1 MKLHGEPLNNAD
13 IPRAC
18 DLFAKVF
25 GHSITPEQWAWKY
38 QQGPR
43 LAGLNLVIRNP
54 EGQLVGHVGA
64 SVFAGQTLG
73 HSLPMAQLSD
83 VMVDP
88 SARGSFDSQG
98 VYAQLMRGMQKAL
111 QTQFS
116 DVFAY
121 GFVGIRP
128 YRLGSRMGLYK
139 SQHECRAG
147 LMPTGQPTGWRD
159 VFCTAHATDWTEAF
173 ESKLFERVW
182 QSSAS
187 NIARPT
193 LVRSSDYMRWRYA
206 QHPQHSYQ
214 LWVIRSWWRT
224 QGWVVTRCM
233 PSGQHTVI
241 DLWPAQPGAIA
252 QRSTMAAMSAVGRA
266 LQERYPQD
274 AQAQSQLT
282 LSAWNIQTP
291 ESQRLEPVI
300 GVEFRVGEWHSLPQT
315 PVFVPGDTDV
325 F

>member
-1 MKLHGEPLNNAD
+1 MKLHCEPLNNAD
-13 IPRAC
+13 IPQAC

-25 GHSITPEQWAWKY
+25 GHSTTHEQWLWKY

-64 SVFAGQTLG
+64 SVFAGQTAG
-73 HSLPMAQLSD
+73 RTLPMAQLSD

-98 VYAQLMRGMQKAL
+98 AYAQLMRGMQQAL

-147 LMPTGQPTGWRD
+147 LMPAGQPTGWRD
-159 VFCTAHATDWTEAF
+159 GFCTAHATDWSEAF

-187 NIARPT
+187 KITRPT

-241 DLWPAQPGAIA
+241 DLLPAQPGAIA
-252 QRSTMAAMSAVGRA
+252 QNSTMAAMSAVGRA
-266 LQERYPQD
+266 LQERHAKD
-274 AQAQSQLT
+274 AQAQSPLT
-282 LSAWNIQTP
+282 LSAWNIQTS
-291 ESQRLEPVI
+291 ESKRIEPVI
-300 GVEFRVGEWHSLPQT
+300 GVEFRVGEWNGLPQA

>member
-1 MKLHGEPLNNAD
+1 MKLHCEPLSPAD
-13 IPRAC
+13 IPQAC
-18 DLFAKVF
+18 DLFAEVF
-25 GHSITPEQWAWKY
+25 GHSTVPAHWIWKY

-43 LAGLNLVIRNP
+43 LAGLNLIIRNT

-64 SVFAGQTLG
+64 SVFAGQTQG
-73 HSLPMAQLSD
+73 RRLPMAQLSD
-83 VMVDP
+83 VMVAP

-98 VYAQLMRGMQKAL
+98 VYAQLMRSMEQTL
-111 QTQFS
+111 QAQFPG
-116 DVFAY
+116 VFAY

-147 LMPTGQPTGWRD
+147 LMAAGQPAGWRD
-159 VFCTAHATDWTEAF
+159 WFCTAQAIDWPEAF

-182 QSSAS
+182 QSSAPR
-187 NIARPT
+187 IERPT
-193 LVRSSDYMRWRYA
+193 LVRNSDYMRWRYA
-206 QHPQHSYQ
+206 QHPQHTYQ
-214 LWVIRSWWRT
+214 LWVIRSWGQT

-241 DLWPAQPGAIA
+241 DLLPAQPGSMA
-252 QRSTMAAMSAVGRA
+252 QASTRRALSAVGRV
-266 LQERYPQD
+266 LQARQPQD
-274 AQAQSQLT
+274 PVT

-291 ESQRLEPVI
+291 ESQQLEPII
-300 GVEFRVGEWHSLPQT
+300 GVEFRVGQWHTLLQP

>member
-1 MKLHGEPLNNAD
+1 MKLQCERLSNAD
-13 IPRAC
+13 IPQAC
-18 DLFAKVF
+18 ELFAKVF
-25 GHSITPEQWAWKY
+25 GHSTEPADWIWKY

-43 LAGLNLVIRNP
+43 LAGLNIVIRNP
-54 EGQLVGHVGA
+54 EGRFVGHVGA
-64 SVFAGQTLG
+64 SVFVG
-73 HSLPMAQLSD
+73 HTQGRSLPMAQLSD

-88 SARGSFDSQG
+88 TARGSFDSQG
-98 VYAQLMRGMQKAL
+98 VYAQLMRGMQQAL
-111 QTQFS
+111 QAQFPG
-116 DVFAY
+116 VFAY

-147 LMPTGQPTGWRD
+147 LMPAGQPTGWRD
-159 VFCTAHATDWTEAF
+159 WFLKAQAVDWSEAF
-173 ESKLFERVW
+173 ECKLFERVW

-187 NIARPT
+187 SIARPT

-214 LWVIRSWWRT
+214 LWVIRAWGRT

-233 PSGQHTVI
+233 PSGQHIVI
-241 DLWPAQPGAIA
+241 DLLPAQAGAIA
-252 QRSTMAAMSAVGRA
+252 QGNTLAAMSAVGRA
-266 LQERYPQD
+266 LQEQHPQD
-274 AQAQSQLT
+274 AQTQSPLA
-282 LSAWNIQTP
+282 LSAWSIQTP

-300 GVEFRVGEWHSLPQT
+300 GVEFRVGEWHSLPQA